1 MRAFAQKREV
11 IGLILAV
18 ILDLGLAPDSLL
30 ADGKDSSNPP
40 TKAEAAKPAPGKIV
54 APAPGLTEREQWLL
68 ERVEQLEK
76 RVAELESKGTPS
88 TSPAIAAARIS
99 QPAPTN
105 SSDSSAE
112 AAVAAALTT
121 AEAVSNFMPRPGAV
135 ASVSMQATEKGKGG
149 AAKPPAT
156 EPFAFADWTWLTGN
170 PRTKDTPY
178 DTKFFTPEFR
188 VDANYVYDFN
198 HPKDDTIGGSSEIF
212 RSNEVHVT
220 DIGVGGDFHYN
231 NVRGRILSQIGLYSQ
246 TTARNDASPARGQWN
261 LADAYRYVSEAYG
274 GYHFNVLHGINVDA
288 GIFLSY
294 IGLFSYYQFD
304 NWPYQPS
311 YVSSN
316 TPWFF
321 NGLRVQIYPT
331 EKLKIEPWFINGW
344 QSYGRFNNRPG
355 LGVQIAWRP
364 NGKVAIVAN
373 QYGLGQDTLATPG
386 RTRLH
391 TDDSIEVKYYD
402 NPETFFDKAA
412 FSVTLDAGCETGGG
426 VSCYGNRK
434 GGPKQSFLGFMVY
447 DRLWFHNDLFGLTIG
462 GGRINNP
469 GRYLVLLPPIN
480 GATAASGTPYFTEN
494 PGDPF
499 KAWDISGTYDYMPS
513 QYITFRWEFNH
524 RAANVPYFSGPGGIT
539 PTSCPTAPTLL
550 NICGSPGS
558 VVPGFTPD
566 LRKIENRGTLAI
578 LVKF

>member
-1 MRAFAQKREV
+1 MRAFKWERFV
-11 IGLILAV
+11 PV
-18 ILDLGLAPDSLL
+18 ILVGLSCASGVRAL
-30 ADGKDSSNPP
+30 ASADDGNDKPP
-40 TKAEAAKPAPGKIV
+40 AKPATTKIE
-54 APAPGLTEREQWLL
+54 APAPLTERERLL
-68 ERVEQLEK
+68 LDRVEQLEK
-76 RVAELESKGTPS
+76 RVADLEGKGNPGA
-88 TSPAIAAARIS
+88 TSGA
-99 QPAPTN
+99 N
-105 SSDSSAE
+105 
-112 AAVAAALTT
+112 AAVEQPALTT
-121 AEAVSNFMPRPGAV
+121 PAARAAGVAAPGTTSVTTSGTSPNNSNVVSKDTTAAVEP
-135 ASVSMQATEKGKGG
+135 QATDKGKL
-149 AAKPPAT
+149 ATAKAPGS
-156 EPFAFADWTWLTGN
+156 EPFAFADWSWLTGN
-170 PRTKDTPY
+170 PRTKDLPY

-198 HPKDDTIGGSSEIF
+198 HPRDDTIGGSSEVF
-212 RSNEVHVT
+212 RSTEVHVT
-220 DIGVGGDFHYN
+220 DIGVGGDFHYD

-274 GYHFNVLHGINVDA
+274 GYHFNVLHGVNVDA

-304 NWPYQPS
+304 NWAYQPS

-321 NGLRVQIYPT
+321 NGVRVQIYPT

-391 TDDSIEVKYYD
+391 TDDSIQVKYYD
-402 NPETFFDKAA
+402 NPETFLDKQA
-412 FSVTLDAGCETGGG
+412 FSLTLDAGCETGGG

-434 GGPKQSFLGFMVY
+434 GGPKQSFLGFMFY
-447 DRLWFHNDLFGLTIG
+447 DREWFDKDLFGLTIG

-499 KAWDISGTYDYMPS
+499 KAWDISGTFDYMPS

-539 PTSCPTAPTLL
+539 PTNCPTATLVN
-550 NICGSPGS
+550 NICGSPGAL
-558 VVPGFTPD
+558 VPGFTPD
-566 LRKIENRGTLAI
+566 LKKIENRATLAI